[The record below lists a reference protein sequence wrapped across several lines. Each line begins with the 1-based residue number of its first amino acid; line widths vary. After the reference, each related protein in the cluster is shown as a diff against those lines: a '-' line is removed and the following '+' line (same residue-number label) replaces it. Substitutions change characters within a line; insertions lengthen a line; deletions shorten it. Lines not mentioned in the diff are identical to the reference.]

1 MAVVRVR
8 AEEQDDADSRIEAL
22 EGKLG
27 SRKGGKGGGVKNM
40 NKQMGSVED
49 RNRARRE
56 AGGAFFASPDSAASP
71 ASNTAAAEKKG
82 FLGIPPL
89 KIFTPSPTFDTK
101 SAPAKLW
108 EIWAGDGGVLANIN
122 SLATGAA
129 VVMAFAWVLW
139 RVVGP
144 AIGLYELQ
152 SGIDSAPNIGI
163 Q

>member
-1 MAVVRVR
+1 M
-8 AEEQDDADSRIEAL
+8 D
-22 EGKLG
+22 
-27 SRKGGKGGGVKNM
+27 
-40 NKQMGSVED
+40 ED
-49 RNRARRE
+49 RHVSVSM
-56 AGGAFFASPDSAASP
+56 GLWTCG
-71 ASNTAAAEKKG
+71 T
-82 FLGIPPL
+82 
-89 KIFTPSPTFDTK
+89 
-101 SAPAKLW
+101 APAKLW

-144 AIGLYELQ
+144 AIGLYDLQ